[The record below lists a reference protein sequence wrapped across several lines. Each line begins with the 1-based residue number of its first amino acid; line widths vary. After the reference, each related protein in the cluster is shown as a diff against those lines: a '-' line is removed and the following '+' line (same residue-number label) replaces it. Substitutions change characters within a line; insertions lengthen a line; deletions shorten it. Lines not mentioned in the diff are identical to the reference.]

1 MSYRV
6 GQSLTVIL
14 LLLFA
19 PTTFAKLNDY
29 QQFVSYPYLEKAYR
43 LQAEGK
49 YSAAILELKS
59 AIEFAPEHQPYQV
72 LLFELLLANGQTNE
86 AFAVYT
92 SISKDS
98 RGTLLSR
105 LIEAQIVDN
114 NLQLTAE
121 LKQLI
126 EDTPPQQRQYHY
138 QVVVSRLI
146 AKGQDSLTYEWLS
159 EIDNLPPELLEV
171 QMRLAN
177 KLGEF
182 DDIEK
187 YFLQIPLENRTAD
200 AERLYAFTLLKI
212 GKTQEALN
220 FAQED
225 PKSQLSFDIYYQY
238 LQANIAASNI
248 PETNTAFAWIEK
260 YHQLNSSLLEQK
272 FEHAIQSKDKD
283 TAFAVM
289 SQLHKSCQ
297 KRIELALS
305 FNWTSRA
312 ELDLITCQ
320 NTMHQELWLTYAAT
334 LLSNQQ
340 LQDLIANDA
349 KYSISIS
356 KILISRYVAQQEYQ
370 LAVNQINQA
379 KLADSYIETLAFS
392 YEKLGQLNLATEQFI
407 KLYLDSK
414 DDQYLDTA
422 SFLLIKQNKNS
433 EALTLLEKRLINAP
447 KSMPQNLVER
457 ISQLYQ
463 QLPNEL
469 TSVAIESLAKVSFS
483 KDVVA
488 EMLRLNNNC
497 NSAVEM
503 LNQDDIDTALSW
515 TTRALCSANE
525 NPELALHYWQKSY
538 EQSPSDETLR
548 AIAYA
553 QDKVGNHSAAIDSL
567 NKLGESNWTQADFL
581 YLAQLYYQQ
590 QNYQKA
596 EEFWLLAD
604 NDTETWLD
612 FGIELAIQQKKYTK
626 AQTLST
632 LVLNQKNQF
641 NEQQWA
647 RQALIYQG
655 TGEKNKEIRAW
666 QNATEIAPEQEVYQ
680 LSLAYSLI
688 DSQPQ
693 KAYKILQNLTQK
705 EAEIDT
711 IIWQQLGYIA
721 AKNNQQDA
729 AIHYV
734 KKGIETNPQ
743 SSEPKTG
750 ELNWNMYQYYRD
762 LSQNWHFSASFS
774 QGSGA
779 ILGEVFYENSNLG
792 IASLPTN
799 NISSRA
805 EYFFNTT
812 NKKWSVY
819 AQLSANGSD
828 SRPLSDWS
836 QELGASYKIFDQY
849 NIKTSIGAQRFVS
862 GDWEAIVRLN
872 GSLFDQGDWRNGWRF
887 EEAWWQRL
895 FYFDFLYLPKSEQ
908 FLGLARFDIGHT
920 EALKTSSKQT
930 ITYYGLAQYD
940 FRRLQIGPQSNL
952 SSYNQSSLGLGLK
965 WNLYTTPDFYYD
977 RVHSYSLALE
987 WRLTV
992 SGNLTNDDHG
1002 IFLIG
1007 SYFY

>member
-1 MSYRV
+1 MSYRAS
-6 GQSLTVIL
+6 QSLTVIL
-14 LLLFA
+14 LLLFV
-19 PTTFAKLNDY
+19 PTTLAKLTDY

-49 YSAAILELKS
+49 YSSAILELKS

-86 AFAVYT
+86 AFAVY
-92 SISKDS
+92 SAIPKDS

-105 LIEAQIVDN
+105 LIEAQIIDN
-114 NLQLTAE
+114 NLDLTDE

-138 QVVVSRLI
+138 QVVASRLI

-182 DDIEK
+182 DEIEK

-200 AERLYAFTLLKI
+200 AERLYALTLLKI

-272 FEHAIQSKDKD
+272 LEHAIHSKDKV

-289 SQLHKSCQ
+289 SHLHKSCQ
-297 KRIELALS
+297 KRIDLALS
-305 FNWTSRA
+305 FNWISRA
-312 ELDLITCQ
+312 KLDLLSCE
-320 NTMHQELWLTYAAT
+320 NTMQQELWLSYAAT

-340 LQDLIANDA
+340 LQNLITSGA
-349 KYSISIS
+349 KYSRSIS

-392 YEKLGQLNLATEQFI
+392 YEKLGQLDLATKQFI
-407 KLYLDSK
+407 ALYRDAK

-422 SFLLIKQNKNS
+422 SFLLLKQNKHT
-433 EALTLLEKRLINAP
+433 ETLALLEKRLIAAP
-447 KSMPQNLVER
+447 QSMPQNLVER

-463 QLPNEL
+463 QLPNTL
-469 TSVAIESLAKVSFS
+469 TSVAIDSLAKVSFS
-483 KDVVA
+483 QDTVA
-488 EMLRLNNNC
+488 EMLRLNQDC
-497 NSAVEM
+497 NSAVEI
-503 LNQDDIDTALSW
+503 LTQANINTALSW

-525 NPELALHYWQKSY
+525 DPALALQYWQKSY
-538 EQSPSDETLR
+538 ELTPSDETLR

-553 QDKVGNHSAAIDSL
+553 QGNLGKHSAAIDSL
-567 NKLGESNWTQADFL
+567 DKLGELNWNQADFL

-596 EEFWLLAD
+596 QEFWLLAE

-612 FGIELAIQQKKYTK
+612 FGIELAIQQKQYTK
-626 AQTLST
+626 AQALST
-632 LVLNQKNQF
+632 QLINQRNEF

-647 RQALIYQG
+647 RQAIIYQG
-655 TGEKNKEIRAW
+655 TGQKNKEIRAW
-666 QNATEIAPEQEVYQ
+666 QNATELAPEQETYQ

-693 KAYKILQNLTQK
+693 QAYKILQNLSER

-734 KKGIETNPQ
+734 KKGIETNTQ
-743 SSEPKTG
+743 GSEPKTA
-750 ELNWNMYQYYRD
+750 ELNWNMHQYYRD

-792 IASLPTN
+792 VDSLPTN

-836 QELGASYKIFDQY
+836 QELGVSYKIFDQH
-849 NIKTSIGAQRFVS
+849 NIKTSLGAQRFVS

-872 GSLFDQGDWRNGWRF
+872 GSLFDQGEWRNGWRF

-895 FYFDFLYLPKSEQ
+895 FYFDVLYLPKSEQ
-908 FLGLARFDIGHT
+908 LLGLARFDIGHT

-930 ITYYGLAQYD
+930 ISYYGLAQYD
-940 FRRLQIGPQSNL
+940 FRRLEIGPQRAL

-992 SGNLTNDDHG
+992 SGNLTNDNHG
-1002 IFLIG
+1002 IFVIG

>member
-1 MSYRV
+1 MSYGV
-6 GQSLTVIL
+6 SQSLKIIT
-14 LLLFA
+14 LLLFV

-29 QQFVSYPYLEKAYR
+29 QQFVSYPYLEKTYR
-43 LQAEGK
+43 LQAEGQ
-49 YSAAILELKS
+49 YSSAILELKS

-72 LLFELLLANGQTNE
+72 LLFELLLANGQIDE
-86 AFAVYT
+86 AFAVY
-92 SISKDS
+92 SAIPKDS

-105 LIEAQIVDN
+105 LIEAQIIDN

-126 EDTPPQQRQYHY
+126 EETPAQQRQFHY
-138 QVVVSRLI
+138 QVVASRLI
-146 AKGQDSLTYEWLS
+146 AKGQDALTYEWLS
-159 EIDNLPPELLEV
+159 EIDNLPPELIEV
-171 QMRLAN
+171 QMSLAN

-182 DDIEK
+182 DEIEK
-187 YFLQIPLENRTAD
+187 YFLQIPLEKRSAD
-200 AERLYAFTLLKI
+200 AKRLYAFTLFKI
-212 GKTQEALN
+212 GKTHKALD

-225 PKSQLSFDIYYQY
+225 PQSQLSFDIYYQY
-238 LQANIAASNI
+238 LQANIANGNI
-248 PETNTAFAWIEK
+248 PETNSAFAWIEK

-272 FEHAIQSKDKD
+272 FEHAIQSKDRD
-283 TAFAVM
+283 ATFAVM

-297 KRIELALS
+297 KHIDLALS

-312 ELDLITCQ
+312 EQDLIRCE
-320 NTMHQELWLTYAAT
+320 NTMEQELWVTYAAT

-340 LQDLIANDA
+340 LQDLITSGA
-349 KYSISIS
+349 KYSTSIS
-356 KILISRYVAQQEYQ
+356 KILISRYVSQQEYQ

-379 KLADSYIETLAFS
+379 KLADSYVETLAFS
-392 YEKLGQLNLATEQFI
+392 YEKLGQLDLATEQFI
-407 KLYLDSK
+407 RLYRDTK
-414 DDQYLDTA
+414 DDQYLDTG
-422 SFLLIKQNKNS
+422 SFLLLKQNKNT
-433 EALTLLEKRLINAP
+433 EALSLLEKRLIAAP
-447 KSMPQNLVER
+447 QTMPQNLVER

-463 QLPNEL
+463 LQPNKL
-469 TSVAIESLAKVSFS
+469 SSVAIESLAKVSFS
-483 KDVVA
+483 QDLVA
-488 EMLRLNNNC
+488 EMLRLNQAC
-497 NSAVEM
+497 SDAVEI
-503 LNQDDIDTALSW
+503 LTRANIKTALSW

-525 NPELALHYWQKSY
+525 DPVLALQYWQKSY

-553 QDKVGNHSAAIDSL
+553 QGNLGQHSAAIDSL
-567 NKLGESNWTQADFL
+567 DKLGDPNWNQADLL

-596 EEFWLLAD
+596 EEFWLLAE

-612 FGIELAIQQKKYTK
+612 FGIELAIQQQKYTK
-626 AQTLST
+626 AQALST
-632 LVLNQKNQF
+632 QLINQRNQF
-641 NEQQWA
+641 NAQQWA
-647 RQALIYQG
+647 RQAIIYQG
-655 TGEKNKEIRAW
+655 TGQKNKEIRAW
-666 QNATEIAPEQEVYQ
+666 QNATKLAPEQETYQ

-693 KAYKILQNLTQK
+693 QAYEILQNLTER

-711 IIWQQLGYIA
+711 LIWQQLGYIA

-734 KKGIETNPQ
+734 KKGIETHTQ
-743 SSEPKTG
+743 GSEPKTA
-750 ELNWNMYQYYRD
+750 ELNWNLHQYYRD

-779 ILGEVFYENSNLG
+779 ILGDVFYENSNLG

-819 AQLSANGSD
+819 AQLSANGSN
-828 SRPLSDWS
+828 SHPLSDWS
-836 QELGASYKIFDQY
+836 QELGVSYKIFDEY
-849 NIKTSIGAQRFVS
+849 NIKTSLGAQRFVS
-862 GDWEAIVRLN
+862 GDWEAIVRVN
-872 GSLFDQGDWRNGWRF
+872 GGLFDQGDWRNGWRF
-887 EEAWWQRL
+887 EDAWWQRL

-908 FLGLARFDIGHT
+908 LLGLGRFDIGYT

-930 ITYYGLAQYD
+930 ISYYGLAQYD
-940 FRRLQIGPQSNL
+940 FRRLQIGPLGNL

-965 WNLYTTPDFYYD
+965 WNLYTTPEFYYD

-992 SGNLTNDDHG
+992 SGNLTNDNHG